1 MSCANCHLKV
11 VSKRDVF
18 GVVRIS
24 ICCVL
29 VLGPDGCNLFIYH
42 LPQEFGDSE
51 LIQMFAPFGSVISA
65 KVFVDRATNQ
75 SKCFGESIFSISA
88 HKYYISSASNVSQ
101 AIFFV
106 LSASEIIFGQFI
118 KCFLK
123 MTANCSNR
131 EKIFYMKKLS
141 YLCITLLA
149 SK

>member
-106 LSASEIIFGQFI
+106 LSASDYLWTIHQ
-118 KCFLK
+118 
-123 MTANCSNR
+123 M
-131 EKIFYMKKLS
+131 LS
-141 YLCITLLA
+141 KNDSELFK
-149 SK
+149 S